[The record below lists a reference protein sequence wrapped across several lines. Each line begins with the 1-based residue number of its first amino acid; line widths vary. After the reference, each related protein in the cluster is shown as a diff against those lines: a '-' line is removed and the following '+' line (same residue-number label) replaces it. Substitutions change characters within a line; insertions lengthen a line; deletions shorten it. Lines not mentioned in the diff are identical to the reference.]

1 MITYKDAGVDVE
13 RGYEAVRRMKQHV
26 AATFDEN
33 VLGGLGS
40 FGGFYSIENADVDK
54 PVLVAG
60 TDGVGTKLKLA
71 FLMDK
76 HDTVGIDCVAMCV
89 NDVACQGAKPLIFLD
104 YIATGYLDPAK
115 VEQIVAGVA
124 DGCRQ
129 AGCALIGGET
139 AEMPDFYPAGE
150 YDLAGFTVGL
160 VGREQSISGERVAE
174 GDVLVGMASSG
185 VHSNGYSLVRKLVLT
200 DGRDIHTP
208 VEALGGKSWGET
220 LLTPTKIYV
229 KSALAACKACD
240 VHGIAHITGGGFI
253 ENIPRI
259 LPDGLSAQIERG
271 TWPVLP
277 VFTELVKLGGLGDRQ
292 AYNTFNMGIGMVFAV
307 KEEEADKLV
316 ATLEEQGEK
325 AYRIGRVAKT
335 ACRWRKAGSAVSK
348 RIAVLCSGGGTNLQA
363 LIDAVEA
370 GTIDGQIVLVL
381 ANASKAFALERAK
394 KHGIPAEFVSK
405 KQAGSDEAFNDII
418 LQKLKA
424 ADADLV
430 VLAGYLPILGSQVVR
445 AYEHRIINIHPALI
459 PAFCGPGM
467 YGHHVHE
474 AVLAYG
480 AKISGATT
488 HFVDEQVDHGGVIM
502 QKSVPVLEGD
512 TPETLAAR
520 VLTVEHEILPESVR
534 LFCAEKLGV
543 DGRQVHVL

>member
-89 NDVACQGAKPLIFLD
+89 NDVVCQGAKPLIFLD

-174 GDVLVGMASSG
+174 GDVLGRHGLLRRAFQRLFAGAQAGADRRTRHSHAGGSARRKELGRNPAHPDQNLREARAGG
-185 VHSNGYSLVRKLVLT
+185 VQSLRCARHCAHHGRRLHREYPAHSARRPERADRARHVAG
-200 DGRDIHTP
+200 
-208 VEALGGKSWGET
+208 
-220 LLTPTKIYV
+220 
-229 KSALAACKACD
+229 SAC
-240 VHGIAHITGGGFI
+240 VHGAGKARRSG
-253 ENIPRI
+253 
-259 LPDGLSAQIERG
+259 
-271 TWPVLP
+271 
-277 VFTELVKLGGLGDRQ
+277 RQ
-292 AYNTFNMGIGMVFAV
+292 AGLQHFNMGIGMVFAV

-335 ACRWRKAGSAVSK
+335 AA
-348 RIAVLCSGGGTNLQA
+348 
-363 LIDAVEA
+363 
-370 GTIDGQIVLVL
+370 DGERLVL
-381 ANASKAFALERAK
+381 L
-394 KHGIPAEFVSK
+394 
-405 KQAGSDEAFNDII
+405 
-418 LQKLKA
+418 
-424 ADADLV
+424 
-430 VLAGYLPILGSQVVR
+430 
-445 AYEHRIINIHPALI
+445 
-459 PAFCGPGM
+459 
-467 YGHHVHE
+467 
-474 AVLAYG
+474 
-480 AKISGATT
+480 
-488 HFVDEQVDHGGVIM
+488 
-502 QKSVPVLEGD
+502 
-512 TPETLAAR
+512 
-520 VLTVEHEILPESVR
+520 
-534 LFCAEKLGV
+534 
-543 DGRQVHVL
+543 